1 MSAATFSSSFSAPAL
16 VAREAGEGG
25 RDALS
30 RGQPVPIRGMAV
42 IRHGGAAATGT
53 APLAT
58 AAAGALLLLLLLQV
72 LQLSPGAQ
80 ALQNGAANVPPMGE

>member
-1 MSAATFSSSFSAPAL
+1 M
-16 VAREAGEGG
+16 
-25 RDALS
+25 
-30 RGQPVPIRGMAV
+30 PIRGMAV

-58 AAAGALLLLLLLQV
+58 AAAGALLLLLLQV

>member
-1 MSAATFSSSFSAPAL
+1 
-16 VAREAGEGG
+16 
-25 RDALS
+25 
-30 RGQPVPIRGMAV
+30 MAV

-58 AAAGALLLLLLLQV
+58 AAAGALLLLLQV

>member
-1 MSAATFSSSFSAPAL
+1 
-16 VAREAGEGG
+16 
-25 RDALS
+25 
-30 RGQPVPIRGMAV
+30 MAV

>member
-58 AAAGALLLLLLLQV
+58 AAAGALLLLLLQV

>member
-58 AAAGALLLLLLLQV
+58 AAAGALLLLLQV